1 MVRHTINGYDKAV
14 AASDG
19 STFTVRY
26 AYDKE
31 NRLNYRNNYLSY
43 MSEIAKGTSSRLGET
58 CNLYNLKSD
67 IASYFSTASS
77 RDGDRF
83 AVTHAYQDALK
94 EIEQNIAEGKEN
106 PTADLKT
113 TLTINGTNW
122 NFAELVNTVEKL
134 NKSFEYFD
142 SKVNLDYSDYAKIGV
157 SKADVK
163 SWAKA
168 NLSEDK
174 QAVIEK
180 SLDARVNTLV
190 LREKEGLDVFR
201 HIWDKPGV
209 VMPKEKAEY
218 YETAVLSASNKEARE
233 NIMRLFEEADYSS
246 PAAVSNSVNKYRNIM
261 SPIFLAFGASN
272 KALPEYLNSAVNDIY
287 KYISGLFGGKA
298 AQGLNYSV

>member
-94 EIEQNIAEGKEN
+94 
-106 PTADLKT
+106 
-113 TLTINGTNW
+113 
-122 NFAELVNTVEKL
+122 
-134 NKSFEYFD
+134 
-142 SKVNLDYSDYAKIGV
+142 
-157 SKADVK
+157 
-163 SWAKA
+163 
-168 NLSEDK
+168 
-174 QAVIEK
+174 
-180 SLDARVNTLV
+180 
-190 LREKEGLDVFR
+190 
-201 HIWDKPGV
+201 
-209 VMPKEKAEY
+209 
-218 YETAVLSASNKEARE
+218 
-233 NIMRLFEEADYSS
+233 
-246 PAAVSNSVNKYRNIM
+246 
-261 SPIFLAFGASN
+261 
-272 KALPEYLNSAVNDIY
+272 
-287 KYISGLFGGKA
+287 
-298 AQGLNYSV
+298 